1 MTYQEILKELKEV
14 DLKEK
19 FTSSYEGF
27 VSNEFLEKL
36 RNTDKIHSTGS
47 LIRSLMIFYVNE
59 SKEWIYWQKV
69 LFYFMTPK
77 FARKQNQLPNE

>member
-1 MTYQEILKELKEV
+1 MTYKDILKELKEV
-14 DLKEK
+14 GLKEK

-27 VSNEFLEKL
+27 VSKEFLDKL

-47 LIRSLMIFYVNE
+47 LIRSLMMFYINE
-59 SKEWIYWQKV
+59 SKEWIYWQKI

-77 FARKQNQLPNE
+77 FARKENQLPNE